1 MKVHLFAIILM
12 AGGVAKADTMTM
24 RDGTVVSG
32 DFQGFSERQFQIRT
46 TEGVARA
53 EYAADVQSIVMD
65 GPDKASVAF
74 IVKQYDAVV
83 FSRFD
88 HNMIRFRKDGVLV
101 SEPVI
106 MLKSLDIQG
115 PAAQPPPATPAPA
128 PPPAGGGDPAT
139 STRIVAPAKVPQARD
154 WKRTGKWREVEE
166 DKSTIISHG
175 EVVDIDS
182 VLHKGVV
189 NVIHFH
195 YPQAVG
201 SVREGNYLQG
211 IMARHPGRL
220 VVLKVVAQ
228 DFRAPI
234 CESLNLKTLPQFW
247 FYSADGRL
255 VKKLT
260 DRFTEGD
267 IDAALK
273 DAGRR

>member
-12 AGGVAKADTMTM
+12 AGCVAKADTMTM
-24 RDGTVVSG
+24 RDGAVVAG
-32 DFQGFSERQFQIRT
+32 DFQGFSARQFQMKT
-46 TEGVARA
+46 AEGVVRA
-53 EYAADVQSIVMD
+53 EYAADVQSIVLD
-65 GPDKASVAF
+65 APEKASATF

-115 PAAQPPPATPAPA
+115 PVNPPPLPAVAPA
-128 PPPAGGGDPAT
+128 SAGGADPAT
-139 STRIVAPAKVPQARD
+139 STRIVAPGKVPQARD

-189 NVIHFH
+189 NVVHFH

-201 SVREGNYLQG
+201 SIREGNYLQG
-211 IMARHPGRL
+211 IMARHPNRL